1 MPSPRS
7 SPTAHS
13 LRPGRPTAKA
23 IIRLDAFRA
32 TSQRKGR
39 AFYARLI
46 EEFTLELI
54 HHQRAEM
61 AGLGVFAID
70 VRPEHTTQHP
80 ATGQPITIPAKKAI
94 RYRSARPLRRRLNPK
109 DEGPDSV

>member
-1 MPSPRS
+1 MSKPR
-7 SPTAHS
+7 TQ
-13 LRPGRPTAKA
+13 KQIIDA
-23 IIRLDAFRA
+23 ISKEFHL
-32 TSQRKGR
+32 TVRKGR

-54 HHQRAEM
+54 HHKRAEM

-70 VRPEHTTQHP
+70 ARPEHTTQHP